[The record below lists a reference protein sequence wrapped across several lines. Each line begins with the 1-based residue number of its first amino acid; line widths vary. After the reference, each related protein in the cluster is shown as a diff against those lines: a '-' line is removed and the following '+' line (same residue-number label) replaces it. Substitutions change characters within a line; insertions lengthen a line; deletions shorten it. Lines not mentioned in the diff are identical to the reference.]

1 MKLNTHFAK
10 LNNRIPEYAP
20 VPLKVVTHHHE
31 EYDIPVIDP
40 DTGEPTG
47 ETEHIVND
55 WDTEEVKI
63 HPLPEDFAKM
73 GWLVVIDKA
82 PKPID
87 GYYVSKTGFADE
99 VDGKIIM
106 EYVQLPI
113 PPIIHTYKKSYLA
126 QWMRAN
132 GKWGVFNGLL
142 NQSED
147 LNFFWGTST
156 EFDSN
161 HPQWNDV
168 LAVVKTVLGL
178 SDDDVISMLKYGE
191 SGINY

>member
-10 LNNRIPEYAP
+10 LHDRIPEYAP

-31 EYDIPVIDP
+31 EYDIDVLDP
-40 DTGEPTG
+40 ETSEPTG
-47 ETEHIVND
+47 ETEHVVSD
-55 WDTEEVKI
+55 WDTWETKI
-63 HPLPEDFAKM
+63 FPTASDYLQM
-73 GWLVVIDKA
+73 GWLPVVDKA
-82 PKPID
+82 PEPD
-87 GYYVSKTGFADE
+87 EGCYVSKTGLADE

-132 GKWGVFNGLL
+132 GKWEIFNGLL